1 MYQQVLIPLDG
12 SVIAEQALAEIRRV
26 PLDRRMVRIVLL
38 SVVTSDVAV
47 MAGMSGA
54 NVGLARMGIAEL
66 SASSVV
72 VAAEEAV
79 AYDYLEGAQATL
91 LRDGFANVVCLV
103 RVGHPATRITEV
115 AEEAGCDLI
124 MMGSKG
130 TAGIRRVLFGSVTDY
145 VVRNSPKAAVLVVNA
160 DCGAD

>member
-1 MYQQVLIPLDG
+1 MYQQILIPLDG
-12 SVIAEQALAEIRRV
+12 SVVAEQALGEVGRV

-38 SVVTSDVAV
+38 SVVPSDIAV

-54 NVGLARMGIAEL
+54 SVGLGSMGIADV

-79 AYDYLEGAQATL
+79 AYNYLEDARATL
-91 LRDGFANVVCLV
+91 LRDGFADVICVV
-103 RVGHPATRITEV
+103 RVGNPATRIIEV
-115 AEEAGCDLI
+115 AGEAGCDLI

-145 VVRNSPKAAVLVVNA
+145 VVRNSPNAAVLVVNA